1 MKRLAL
7 ALALILTP
15 QLAHAYAR
23 TRNSAGR
30 AAYWANPRVVMRVPA
45 LTADKPIGALTTENV
60 LAASTAATD
69 LWSRAQVD
77 CTRAELSTTGGAPRE
92 ALIGHDQQNNV
103 IFRDDSW
110 EPKTFDKN
118 GVPIGDY
125 TANQLALTSVFL
137 RGSGEIVDADIEVNV
152 FNHPQWE
159 VSGDMSHLASTG
171 AIDLQNTLSHEVGH
185 VLGFDHS
192 CWDPLTGPQPLDGDK
207 PLTPCASDPKL
218 AEATMAPT
226 APPGDVSKR
235 VLHEDDRN
243 AVCDVYPPT
252 TPDGG
257 CAIGGGPTRSGTL
270 ATSGML
276 TALSALALLRRR
288 RGAAPRVCWAPWS
301 YSRGSARGGEQA
313 WHQPLRPL
321 RSHSASPK

>member
-1 MKRLAL
+1 MRRLAL
-7 ALALILTP
+7 ALAVSLTP

-23 TRNSAGR
+23 TRNNAGK
-30 AAYWANPRVVMRVPA
+30 AAYWANPRVVMHVPA
-45 LTADKPIGALTTENV
+45 LTPDKPIGALTTENV
-60 LAASTAATD
+60 LAATTAATD

-77 CTRAELSTTGGAPRE
+77 CTRAELSTTGGAARD
-92 ALIGHDQQNNV
+92 ALIGHDKQNNV

-110 EPKTFDKN
+110 DPKTFDKN

-137 RGSGEIVDADIEVNV
+137 KGSGEIVDADIEINV

-159 VSGDMSHLASTG
+159 VSGDMSHLVSAG

-226 APPGDVSKR
+226 APPGDVNKR
-235 VLHEDDRN
+235 VLHEDDRQ
-243 AVCDVYPPT
+243 AVCDVYPVNP
-252 TPDGG
+252 PDSG
-257 CAIGGGPTRSGTL
+257 CAVAGGAKG
-270 ATSGML
+270 SGMFGMLSVL
-276 TALSALALLRRR
+276 TALIALARR
-288 RGAAPRVCWAPWS
+288 RG
-301 YSRGSARGGEQA
+301 
-313 WHQPLRPL
+313 
-321 RSHSASPK
+321 